1 MRATQRTIV
10 DFIANELAKLN
21 LEAIKLNYKKGKLVV
36 AETVDG
42 RYLFT
47 YNKRLELLT
56 KLED

>member
-1 MRATQRTIV
+1 MRINQRTV
-10 DFIANELAKLN
+10 AEFIKNELAKLN

-36 AETVDG
+36 AETVNG
-42 RYLFT
+42 EYLFT